1 LNDSGVNYTLGG
13 FLEGSQATLVVKV
26 NRKSNKLLNIK
37 KEG

>member
-1 LNDSGVNYTLGG
+1 
-13 FLEGSQATLVVKV
+13 LEGTQATLVVKV